1 MSEHTEVLTEPT
13 PEPPKRSGGGGG
25 KVLVAGILVLV
36 LIVGAAVAAT
46 LVFSDNSHDISTP
59 TSAGGM
65 KRDTKR
71 EKMLESQL
79 SAARKQFKTQLGG
92 TKAVRSAVYLQ
103 DDSKRGPKG
112 PLVFLGAE
120 LNKQRSSTDWIN
132 TFHKNATAN
141 GFKVTDTDAGD
152 GGGKGV
158 CAEQSAS
165 GQKVAICAW
174 ATEDSIGELIP
185 TVPGYSA
192 SNLGSL
198 MRDLRTDV
206 ES

>member
-1 MSEHTEVLTEPT
+1 
-13 PEPPKRSGGGGG
+13 
-25 KVLVAGILVLV
+25 VLVAGILVLV
-36 LIVGAAVAAT
+36 LIVGAAVAAV
-46 LVFSDNSHDISTP
+46 LVFSNGSHEISTP
-59 TSAGGM
+59 SSAGGM

-71 EKMLESQL
+71 EKMLEPQL
-79 SAARKQFKTQLGG
+79 SAARKQFQTQLGG
-92 TKAVRSAVYLQ
+92 AKYVKSAVYLQ
-103 DDSKRGPKG
+103 NDSKRGPKG
-112 PLVFLGAE
+112 PLVFLGAS
-120 LNKQRSSTDWIN
+120 LKKQRSSTDWIN

-141 GFKVTDTDAGD
+141 GFTVTDTSAGD

-198 MRDLRTDV
+198 MRDVRSDV